1 MGLINFT
8 SNTMLNKEHITRGE
22 ATSKGNHVFVNNKT
36 VCVTYILESGHTVDG
51 RTVNCPHVHNNAAF
65 IAEAFNVLSETDK
78 TPRELLNDFT
88 ATEEALLTFFEYALD
103 YIPKA
108 DIERFKKLLN
118 K

>member
-1 MGLINFT
+1 
-8 SNTMLNKEHITRGE
+8 MLNKEHITRGE
-22 ATSKGNHVFVNNKT
+22 AIVEENT
-36 VCVTYILESGHTVDG
+36 VCVRVGKILYRPEANISDFKGYEEFEKT
-51 RTVNCPHVHNNAAF
+51 TEIEAEANAAF

-78 TPRELLNDFT
+78 TPRELINDFK
-88 ATEEALLTFFEYALD
+88 ATEEALLAFFEYALD